1 MAYVAKEKDGGLVV
15 IVMNSDEADALS
27 EALRFCAVDGDLPRE
42 LGPLA
47 RELEVQ

>member
-15 IVMNSDEADALS
+15 VIMNRDEADALS